1 MPEVSDAPT
10 NLKKKRTLGT
20 SAGRLRRPLGATLFT
35 VLVVGLVA
43 LALVG
48 MRSWWFIGSLL
59 AIVIAATAFFH
70 VIFPGTRFFAVA
82 FANSLAAY
90 ACIFNLF
97 VEASRSAVLR
107 STSRPC

>member
-10 NLKKKRTLGT
+10 TLKKKRTLGT
-20 SAGRLRRPLGATLFT
+20 SASCLRRPLGATFFT

-70 VIFPGTRFFAVA
+70 VIFSGTRFFAVA
-82 FANSLAAY
+82 FQLAG
-90 ACIFNLF
+90 
-97 VEASRSAVLR
+97 RLR
-107 STSRPC
+107 VHL